1 MTHKP
6 EKIDLTIKSVHKVL
20 ILDLPIKI
28 KLSRKLSKQQNL
40 RKKAIITNKTPFIRQ
55 TLAKFYNSLN
65 IKNKFQKLSSSVLI
79 NNSKSSTNIEI
90 IYEKLKIIIFEESI
104 YYKNGNYQSMVELL
118 NLLPEL

>member
-1 MTHKP
+1 M
-6 EKIDLTIKSVHKVL
+6 
-20 ILDLPIKI
+20 
-28 KLSRKLSKQQNL
+28 
-40 RKKAIITNKTPFIRQ
+40 AIITNKTPFIRQ